1 MSPKSTQRT
10 TRTTKPEAYKPPN
23 PFEIPEELSDY
34 FAGQGYKLRFIRW
47 QIDGKEDYKNIRDK
61 AQRGYTPVLHKDLPV
76 NANAYA
82 STYDNAS
89 FGKYSGVITSG
100 DLALC
105 KIPTAQAE
113 AIIDYFEEQ
122 AKLQRSP
129 FKSDNK
135 QMNRLAPV
143 EDTSDTRTVT
153 GKRKLNF
160 GESTNTDND
169 E

>member
-10 TRTTKPEAYKPPN
+10 TRTTKVETYKPPN
-23 PFEIPEELSDY
+23 PFEVPEELVDY
-34 FAGQGYKLRFIRW
+34 FNGQGYKLRFIRW

-61 AQRGYTPVLHKDLPV
+61 AQRGYTPVLHKDLPL
-76 NANAYA
+76 NASAYA
-82 STYDNAS
+82 STFDNAS

-105 KIPTAQAE
+105 KIPHAQAE
-113 AIIDYFEEQ
+113 AIINYYEEQ
-122 AKLQRSP
+122 ANLQRSP

-135 QMNRLAPV
+135 KMNAFAPV
-143 EDTSDTRTVT
+143 EDESTSRTIT

-160 GESTNTDND
+160 GDTSND
-169 E
+169 TEE

>member
-1 MSPKSTQRT
+1 MSPKASQRIP
-10 TRTTKPEAYKPPN
+10 RKTKPEAYKPPN
-23 PFEIPEELSDY
+23 PFEVPEELSDY
-34 FAGQGYKLRFIRW
+34 FASQGYKLRFIRW

-61 AQRGYTPVLHKDLPV
+61 IQRGYTPVLHKDLPL
-76 NANAYA
+76 NSEGYA
-82 STYDNAS
+82 TTYDNAS

-105 KIPTAQAE
+105 KIPVEKAE
-113 AIIDYFEEQ
+113 AIIEYFEEQ

-135 QMNRLAPV
+135 QMNRMAPV
-143 EDTSDTRTVT
+143 EDTSDTRSIT

-160 GESTNTDND
+160 GENTDKD